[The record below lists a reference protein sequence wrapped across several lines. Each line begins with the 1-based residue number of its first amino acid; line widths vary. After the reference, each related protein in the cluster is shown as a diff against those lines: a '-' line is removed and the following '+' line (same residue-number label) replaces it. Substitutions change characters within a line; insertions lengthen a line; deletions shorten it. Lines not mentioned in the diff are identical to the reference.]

1 MSFTVPTHF
10 CYFFRTRKQRNK
22 NEWVVTKMRDGG
34 STASQKQRNKN
45 EKRKKSE
52 CNRNEWHTT
61 SISRYPNFCFFIPRM
76 NLSANSFSSVIN
88 LTVISCWFCSLIS
101 FAVSSGAVCG
111 VFCVFS
117 ARFRVAAGAF
127 PWWAGSL
134 RGPRGRSWKCRDAL
148 DPGRGTSKGSERAW
162 CTALYIE
169 PYLKN

>member
-1 MSFTVPTHF
+1 MPSNRVGSFRPITNEHFPGFYSKWTHWLTETS
-10 CYFFRTRKQRNK
+10 YVAR
-22 NEWVVTKMRDGG
+22 
-34 STASQKQRNKN
+34 
-45 EKRKKSE
+45 
-52 CNRNEWHTT
+52 WHTT

-101 FAVSSGAVCG
+101 FAASSGAVYD

-127 PWWAGSL
+127 PWWAVSL

-162 CTALYIE
+162 CTALYTE